1 MKTLFRGMTALGA
14 VAIALLATGCSS
26 METRTVE
33 PQQPRPPVAERP
45 QAPANGSIYQAWQQP
60 FLFED
65 VKARRQ
71 GDILTV
77 LLTERTSATK
87 SASTSTAKDTTTS
100 ITPPTVFG
108 GPITRGGRE
117 ILSAELESS
126 QSFEGEGDSSQSNQM
141 NGSITVVVVEVLP
154 NGYLMVEG
162 EKWLGINQGEEFV
175 KVTGVVRPQDV
186 RYDNTVLST
195 QLGNANIQYRGKG
208 ALADAN
214 AQGWLARFFN
224 SPIWPF

>member
-1 MKTLFRGMTALGA
+1 
-14 VAIALLATGCSS
+14 
-26 METRTVE
+26 
-33 PQQPRPPVAERP
+33 
-45 QAPANGSIYQAWQQP
+45 
-60 FLFED
+60 
-65 VKARRQ
+65 
-71 GDILTV
+71 
-77 LLTERTSATK
+77 
-87 SASTSTAKDTTTS
+87 
-100 ITPPTVFG
+100 
-108 GPITRGGRE
+108 
-117 ILSAELESS
+117 
-126 QSFEGEGDSSQSNQM
+126 M